1 MNLRLFKVF
10 DFKPQKSLCLRGDMG
25 YTEIVSA
32 RSFFGYV
39 RNGRGVKV

>member
-10 DFKPQKSLCLRGDMG
+10 DFKPQKCLRLRVNMG

-32 RSFFGYV
+32 GVFGYV
-39 RNGRGVKV
+39 RNGRGFKV

>member
-10 DFKPQKSLCLRGDMG
+10 DFKPQKCLYLRVNMG

-32 RSFFGYV
+32 RSFFGYAT
-39 RNGRGVKV
+39 NGRGFKV